1 MKLAKYFA
9 AVFLVG
15 LLGCQ
20 SGDSEKQVAQTGG
33 AQLPSG
39 DVLYT
44 IPAGWVEEAPTSSM
58 RRAQYKWPGTE
69 GLADAEIAVFF
80 FPGTGGSVQA
90 NLSRWYG
97 QFKQPDGS
105 PTAAVAKSEKRMV
118 KDLPVT
124 ITYATGTYL
133 KNAGMMM
140 GDSHPAQEL
149 KNYALLAAIVE
160 TAHGPWF
167 FKATGPNKTIQHWR
181 NSFDEFVNSFTLRK
195 PNV

>member
-9 AVFLVG
+9 AIIFIG
-15 LLGCQ
+15 IIGCQ
-20 SGDSEKQVAQTGG
+20 SGEKAEQTGST
-33 AQLPSG
+33 QLPSG

-44 IPAGWVEEAPTSSM
+44 APADWVEEKPTSSM
-58 RRAQYKWPGTE
+58 RRAQFIWPGAE
-69 GLADAEIAVFF
+69 GAADAELAVFF
-80 FPGTGGSVQA
+80 FPGTGGTVQA

-97 QFKQPDGS
+97 QLKQPDGS

-133 KNAGMMM
+133 KNTGMGM
-140 GDSHPAQEL
+140 GEAHPTQEL
-149 KNYALLAAIVE
+149 KDYALLAAIVE

-167 FKATGPNKTIQHWR
+167 FKATGPDVTIQQWR
-181 NSFDEFVNSFTLRK
+181 QSFDEFVNTFTMRK